1 MSKELRVRT
10 NKHLTVLTNDPSF
23 TAWGYAIIK
32 NNKIIETGCIKTAPE
47 NKKSR
52 IRKSDDT
59 VRRISEI
66 NKVLLGLIKQYEVDF
81 ILSEAPHGSQNA
93 SAAVMIGIVAGMVQT
108 ISDTLGIPV
117 EWYSE
122 MDSKKFVLGKKSAT
136 KTEMVNAIAKLYD
149 VPWKKIKY
157 SDEAVADAIAVYHT
171 AVGLSPTLKLLK

>member
-1 MSKELRVRT
+1 MRIRT

-32 NNKIIETGCIKTAPE
+32 DSKIIDSGCIKTAPE

-66 NKVLLGLIKQYEVDF
+66 NKILLGLIHTHGVDF

-108 ISDTLGIPV
+108 ISDTLEIPV

-122 MDSKKFVLGKKSAT
+122 MDSKKFVLGKKAAVKS
-136 KTEMVNAIAKLYD
+136 EMIEAIKKLYD
-149 VPWKKIKY
+149 VPWKNIKY
-157 SDEAVADAIAVYHT
+157 HDEAVADAIAVYHT

>member
-1 MSKELRVRT
+1 MRIRT

-32 NNKIIETGCIKTAPE
+32 DSKIIESGCIKTAPE

-66 NKVLLGLIKQYEVDF
+66 NKILLELIRRHEVDF

-108 ISDTLGIPV
+108 ISDTLEIPV

-122 MDSKKFVLGKKSAT
+122 MDSKKFVLGKKAAVKS
-136 KTEMVNAIAKLYD
+136 EMIEAIKKLYD
-149 VPWKKIKY
+149 VPWKNIKY

>member
-1 MSKELRVRT
+1 MRIRT

-32 NNKIIETGCIKTAPE
+32 DSKIIESGCIKTAPE

-66 NKVLLGLIKQYEVDF
+66 NKILLELIRRHEVDF

-108 ISDTLGIPV
+108 ISDTLEIPV

-122 MDSKKFVLGKKSAT
+122 MDSKKFVLGKKAAVKS
-136 KTEMVNAIAKLYD
+136 EMIEAIKKLYD
-149 VPWKKIKY
+149 VPWKNIKY

-171 AVGLSPTLKLLK
+171 AIGLSPTLKLLK

>member
-1 MSKELRVRT
+1 MRIRT

-23 TAWGYAIIK
+23 TAWGWCVIK
-32 NNKIIETGCIKTAPE
+32 NNMVLECGCVKTAPE
-47 NKKSR
+47 NTKTR

-66 NKVLLGLIKQYEVDF
+66 NKILLGVIRTHGVDF

-93 SAAVMIGIVAGMVQT
+93 SAAVMIGIVAGMIQT
-108 ISDTLGIPV
+108 ISDTLEIPV

-122 MDSKKFVLGKKSAT
+122 MDSKKFVLGKKAAVKS
-136 KTEMVNAIAKLYD
+136 EMIEAIKKLYD
-149 VPWKKIKY
+149 VPWKNIKY
-157 SDEAVADAIAVYHT
+157 HDEAVADAIAVYHT

>member
-1 MSKELRVRT
+1 MSRGLRVRM

-23 TAWGYAIIK
+23 TAWGFAVIK
-32 NNKIIETGCIKTAPE
+32 DNKIIETGCVKTAPE
-47 NKKSR
+47 NKKTR

-66 NKVLLGLIKQYEVDF
+66 NKILLELIRKHNVDF

-93 SAAVMIGIVAGMVQT
+93 SAATMIGIVAGMVQT
-108 ISDTLGIPV
+108 ISDTLEIPV

-122 MDSKKFVLGKKSAT
+122 MDSKKFVLGKKSAV
-136 KTEMVNAIAKLYD
+136 KSEMIDAITKLYD
-149 VPWKKIKY
+149 VPWKKVKY
-157 SDEAVADAIAVYHT
+157 HDEAVADAIAVYHT

>member
-1 MSKELRVRT
+1 MRIRT

-32 NNKIIETGCIKTAPE
+32 DSKIIESGCIKTAPE

-66 NKVLLGLIKQYEVDF
+66 NKILLELIRRHGVDF

-93 SAAVMIGIVAGMVQT
+93 SAAVMIGIVAGMIQT
-108 ISDTLGIPV
+108 ISDTLEIPV

-122 MDSKKFVLGKKSAT
+122 MDSKKFVLGKKAAVKS
-136 KTEMVNAIAKLYD
+136 EMIEAIKKLYD
-149 VPWKKIKY
+149 VPWKNIKY
-157 SDEAVADAIAVYHT
+157 HDEAVADAIAVYHT

>member
-1 MSKELRVRT
+1 MRIRT

-32 NNKIIETGCIKTAPE
+32 DSKIIESGCIKTAPE

-66 NKVLLGLIKQYEVDF
+66 NKILLELIRRHEVDF
-81 ILSEAPHGSQNA
+81 IISEAPHGSQNA

-108 ISDTLGIPV
+108 ISDTLEIPV

-122 MDSKKFVLGKKSAT
+122 MDSKKFVLGKKAAVKS
-136 KTEMVNAIAKLYD
+136 EMIEAIKKLYD
-149 VPWKKIKY
+149 VPWKNIKY